1 MKPRRAKQLDSEALM
16 EYALRALSGRA
27 LSVSELRERLRKRA
41 ENPSDADSI
50 IGKLKD
56 AGYLDDRRF
65 AESFALARKDSQG
78 FGRMRVIRDL
88 RQRRV
93 APAVV
98 DKAVTEVYAGSDETE
113 MITAFLERKYRGKAL
128 PAFLADDRN
137 LMSAFRRLRH
147 AGFSAGASI
156 RVLKRYAAKADEL
169 EGMETESE

>member
-1 MKPRRAKQLDSEALM
+1 MQ
-16 EYALRALSGRA
+16 YALRALSGRA
-27 LSVSELRERLRKRA
+27 LSISELRERLRKRA
-41 ENPSDADSI
+41 EDPADAESVMA
-50 IGKLKD
+50 KLKD

-65 AESFALARKDSQG
+65 AESFALSRKDSQG

-93 APAVV
+93 APAVA
-98 DKAVTEVYAGSDETE
+98 DKAVAEVYAGSDETE
-113 MITAFLERKYRGKAL
+113 MIGDFLERKYRGKDLA
-128 PAFLADDRN
+128 AFLSEDRN

-169 EGMETESE
+169 DGMETESE